1 VGLNARPLPLEP
13 AAARRRWPWSAALG
27 ALGLTPTFFERA
39 GRWGPAALQAATVA
53 VLAVGTAWLVRPAVP
68 PAPVSLVRPT
78 LARAVTDLEPID
90 PVARV
95 TMNDLRAWGG
105 LTAFTPVAAPAALL
119 QAIEH
124 RWRHE
129 GRVVSTVK
137 LATPVHGG
145 RPGGFRT
152 FSRKTDFPPD
162 ALGRWTVDVMTA
174 SGQLIGRLRFE
185 VGE

>member
-1 VGLNARPLPLEP
+1 
-13 AAARRRWPWSAALG
+13 
-27 ALGLTPTFFERA
+27 
-39 GRWGPAALQAATVA
+39 
-53 VLAVGTAWLVRPAVP
+53 
-68 PAPVSLVRPT
+68 
-78 LARAVTDLEPID
+78 
-90 PVARV
+90 VARV
-95 TMNDLRAWGG
+95 TMDDLHAWGG
-105 LTAFTPVAAPAALL
+105 LTAFTPVVAPAALL

-162 ALGRWTVDVMTA
+162 PRGHWTVDVMTA
-174 SGQLIGRLRFE
+174 SGQLIGRLRFRVDE
-185 VGE
+185 